1 MNIKD
6 LRKLSLEFRRLSSN
20 FLNSTHDTADANLS
34 RFVSLI
40 TTNELIRSI
49 IEKKIAGVEY
59 DFKDCFGIEDDGW
72 AELSIPAD
80 EAQHVKAQCD
90 YLNFINSGA
99 GNLMGQAMRFY
110 HSSNKLNDI
119 IQSFIERAFKPL
131 IDFIN
136 DQLSME
142 MIGAEEDAKQAGGN
156 TYIQHIDR
164 LTGTANQQGRG
175 TITSYTT
182 NNAAT
187 REILDLTAKLIET
200 LPKLEGFNEEELDS
214 VKDDLE
220 SIQEQLK
227 GDTPKKNRLIKAL
240 GGIKKFVA
248 ELTQKVGVSLAANA
262 ILSTDWLA
270 LIAQLE
276 QFIQGIAH

>member
-20 FLNSTHDTADANLS
+20 FLNSTNDTADANLS

-59 DFKDCFGIEDDGW
+59 DFKDCFGIEDGGW

-80 EAQHVKAQCD
+80 EAQHVKAQYD

-164 LTGTANQQGRG
+164 LTGTANQQGSG

-200 LPKLEGFNEEELDS
+200 LPKLEGFNEEELC
-214 VKDDLE
+214 
-220 SIQEQLK
+220 
-227 GDTPKKNRLIKAL
+227 
-240 GGIKKFVA
+240 
-248 ELTQKVGVSLAANA
+248 
-262 ILSTDWLA
+262 
-270 LIAQLE
+270 
-276 QFIQGIAH
+276 

>member
-20 FLNSTHDTADANLS
+20 FLNSTNDTADANLS

-59 DFKDCFGIEDDGW
+59 DFKDCFGIEDGGW

-80 EAQHVKAQCD
+80 EAQHVKAQYD
-90 YLNFINSGA
+90 YLN
-99 GNLMGQAMRFY
+99 
-110 HSSNKLNDI
+110 SSNKLNDI

-131 IDFIN
+131 IDFII

-164 LTGTANQQGRG
+164 LTGTANQQGSG
-175 TITSYTT
+175 IITSYTT

-227 GDTPKKNRLIKAL
+227 RDTPKKNRLIKAL

>member
-1 MNIKD
+1 
-6 LRKLSLEFRRLSSN
+6 
-20 FLNSTHDTADANLS
+20 
-34 RFVSLI
+34 
-40 TTNELIRSI
+40 
-49 IEKKIAGVEY
+49 
-59 DFKDCFGIEDDGW
+59 
-72 AELSIPAD
+72 
-80 EAQHVKAQCD
+80 
-90 YLNFINSGA
+90 
-99 GNLMGQAMRFY
+99 MGQAMRFY

-131 IDFIN
+131 INFIN

-164 LTGTANQQGRG
+164 LTGTANQQGSG